1 MYVQISSGTK
11 FQLELTILIFLTKFA
26 QKGYFLIE
34 HGKITFVCVPM
45 VVTYYIKL
53 FRTGGER
60 HNIIL
65 MSLRLLVVETLKI
78 IISFPSFR
86 LRKLLWKKMLEK
98 CIFMLHGF
106 WMIQKTRINSKLSH
120 SKFFLL
126 FSNRNN

>member
-1 MYVQISSGTK
+1 MYIQISSGTK
-11 FQLELTILIFLTKFA
+11 FQLKLTILIFLTKFA

-34 HGKITFVCVPM
+34 HGKIALVRAPM

-53 FRTGGER
+53 FRIGGER
-60 HNIIL
+60 QNSIL
-65 MSLRLLVVETLKI
+65 MSLRLLVVETLKM
-78 IISFPSFR
+78 IISIPSFCF
-86 LRKLLWKKMLEK
+86 RKLLWKKMLEK

-106 WMIQKTRINSKLSH
+106 WMIQKTRINLQLSH

>member
-11 FQLELTILIFLTKFA
+11 FQLELTILIFWTKFA

-60 HNIIL
+60 QHHFNVSSPSSRRNIKNYNFL
-65 MSLRLLVVETLKI
+65 
-78 IISFPSFR
+78 
-86 LRKLLWKKMLEK
+86 
-98 CIFMLHGF
+98 
-106 WMIQKTRINSKLSH
+106 
-120 SKFFLL
+120 SKFPF
-126 FSNRNN
+126 